1 MPTAR
6 SIVEWFA
13 FGLLRLAATCS
24 AASGIAFL
32 AAAGAV
38 QAAGAAAGASA
49 DWVRLVIGG
58 SLGLAVVL
66 LFAGGISL
74 YLRRASLTWLPD
86 GPRSSRRRQGPA
98 STAGSFCSR

>member
-13 FGLLRLAATCS
+13 FALLRLAATCS

-38 QAAGAAAGASA
+38 QAAGAAAGANA

-66 LFAGGISL
+66 LFTGGISL
-74 YLRRASLTWLPD
+74 YLRRASMTWLPD
-86 GPRSSRRRQGPA
+86 GPRSHRRRQGPA

>member
-13 FGLLRLAATCS
+13 FALLRLAATCS

-38 QAAGAAAGASA
+38 QAASALAGGASA

-58 SLGLAVVL
+58 SAGLAVVL
-66 LFAGGISL
+66 LFTGGISL
-74 YLRRASLTWLPD
+74 YP
-86 GPRSSRRRQGPA
+86 
-98 STAGSFCSR
+98 